1 MKKNYLK
8 TFSNFLVHKS
18 KNVFFAWLVLIFSAI
33 LVIIFHPNNNLE
45 TEISGNKQG
54 EAFEVKTLLNDDFNL
69 KLGNSSA
76 LVLEGKPD
84 TTKLKTELKKT
95 FPQIKLI
102 SDFTNDEH
110 KNTLLILQF
119 DKEVAGTEV
128 QKLTPEIR
136 KYLKTSGE
144 KALKS
149 YYTGPPAFQY
159 DAKVATQNDSKTS
172 ELFALLVSF
181 IILVFTFGSLVSAII
196 PVIIGAITLIFFTA
210 IVKITGISI
219 NFISQIL
226 SVLTG
231 LALSTDYSLFII
243 SRFKEEMETND
254 SYVSVYK
261 TLAYSGKTLFYSG
274 LIMVCSVSALYLP
287 DISITRAIV
296 ISMLLVIFLS
306 MINSIVFLP
315 VLVNL
320 LQKHL
325 DKPKYFS
332 RLIDNRKKELFWEN
346 FTTHIVKYPKSYFLF
361 SICFLFLLILPVFN
375 IKLFSPVIT
384 IAPEG
389 SESISGYNK
398 LQEDGW
404 GGQLVPI
411 NVIVKFD
418 QKNSI
423 YSKEA
428 ISYIYDLTKKIE
440 SNKKVASL
448 QSLTSWNKD
457 FSKQDYINF
466 YSNVYMLTS
475 VFQQNI
481 NPLINYNTGMNMSLI
496 NVYPKNLKDLSDSF
510 DILAFLKKEEKT
522 TSPQLRVGG
531 IVSRV
536 NEFTKELYSYTFE
549 MLFIIF
555 IGIYIIIFIHIK
567 SLVIPIKAGIMNF
580 LPITASFGILTLIF
594 QYGFLHNILNT
605 PINYAVTNIV
615 PIILFCVIFGLS
627 MDYEIL
633 ILSRITEEYH
643 KTGDVKK
650 AIIKGLSKSG
660 SLITGASFIL
670 AGVFLP
676 GVFSSSPQIK
686 EICIGMI
693 SAIILDS
700 TIVRIIMVPSFM
712 MLMGKWNWVG
722 LKKVV

>member
-1 MKKNYLK
+1 M
-8 TFSNFLVHKS
+8 
-18 KNVFFAWLVLIFSAI
+18 
-33 LVIIFHPNNNLE
+33 
-45 TEISGNKQG
+45 
-54 EAFEVKTLLNDDFNL
+54 
-69 KLGNSSA
+69 
-76 LVLEGKPD
+76 
-84 TTKLKTELKKT
+84 
-95 FPQIKLI
+95 
-102 SDFTNDEH
+102 
-110 KNTLLILQF
+110 
-119 DKEVAGTEV
+119 
-128 QKLTPEIR
+128 
-136 KYLKTSGE
+136 
-144 KALKS
+144 
-149 YYTGPPAFQY
+149 
-159 DAKVATQNDSKTS
+159 
-172 ELFALLVSF
+172 LVSF
-181 IILVFTFGSLVSAII
+181 VILVFTFGSLVSAII
-196 PVIIGAITLIFFTA
+196 PVVIGTITLIFFTA

-243 SRFKEEMETND
+243 SRFKEEMESND

-261 TLAYSGKTLFYSG
+261 TLTYSGKTLFYSG

-466 YSNVYMLTS
+466 YS
-475 VFQQNI
+475 
-481 NPLINYNTGMNMSLI
+481 
-496 NVYPKNLKDLSDSF
+496 K
-510 DILAFLKKEEKT
+510 
-522 TSPQLRVGG
+522 
-531 IVSRV
+531 
-536 NEFTKELYSYTFE
+536 
-549 MLFIIF
+549 
-555 IGIYIIIFIHIK
+555 
-567 SLVIPIKAGIMNF
+567 
-580 LPITASFGILTLIF
+580 
-594 QYGFLHNILNT
+594 
-605 PINYAVTNIV
+605 
-615 PIILFCVIFGLS
+615 C
-627 MDYEIL
+627 
-633 ILSRITEEYH
+633 
-643 KTGDVKK
+643 
-650 AIIKGLSKSG
+650 
-660 SLITGASFIL
+660 
-670 AGVFLP
+670 
-676 GVFSSSPQIK
+676 
-686 EICIGMI
+686 
-693 SAIILDS
+693 
-700 TIVRIIMVPSFM
+700 
-712 MLMGKWNWVG
+712 
-722 LKKVV
+722 